1 MERHDSQ
8 GQLTTRIPKDEGSS
22 QPAAPLACFLSAGR
36 RLPDMATTEPRNA
49 EAGRLQ
55 ERKHPPERR
64 ADKSPQPLRRKTGPR
79 FTLQDLPSGDSSG
92 FDPPACPLRAPR
104 PPRRPGVRPL
114 RRRASARIH
123 CSCPLMLRNS
133 SAAHSSSASIVA
145 ASTRSTKLF
154 VSEPLV
160 IGSGINGATFRH

>member
-36 RLPDMATTEPRNA
+36 RLPDRATTEPRNA
-49 EAGRLQ
+49 EAGRLR

-64 ADKSPQPLRRKTGPR
+64 ADKTLRRETGPR

-92 FDPPACPLRAPR
+92 FDPPVCPLRAPR

-123 CSCPLMLRNS
+123 CNCPLMLRNS
-133 SAAHSSSASIVA
+133 SAAHSSSTSIVA